1 MRFIMIRPSHY
12 ISNAA
17 SATLGVALAGAAL
30 LVVCFGARP
39 ALAEGLPGSDTRL
52 AREQT
57 AAVPSN
63 ALISPDGKRSVWV
76 KEDGAGFWYAGR
88 SAGGAWSNPA
98 QITIRG
104 VVRSPAFSPDGNKLA
119 FENARGG
126 YSTQD
131 PDIWGSVRAY
141 SWGFIAIFNFDDER
155 ISYVNPSFA
164 EDRDPRWSSSDT
176 ISYTRHI
183 EGVRDAIL
191 TSMNPGAQPR
201 PGSAPKNK
209 TLLEALLATPLVY
222 QPVAAADGRSLAFVA
237 RVARTRAIYFLRVGE
252 SAKPLVRYSDD
263 DGQDLTQVALSPDG
277 SLLSFVRGGPPNSKG
292 EVPNPRTLA
301 TPPLRQVWLLATA
314 GGAAPRPMGIGHEPQ
329 FSPDGD
335 RLIWLTERGVASVP
349 LLNKDGHRSD
359 AGAAEILLAGP
370 LFAPRFSPDGNKVAY
385 ERSSYVEVFDL
396 KSRASWAVAKPAD
409 AVDVDPAWSP
419 DGESIA
425 LRRLA
430 GSQPPTE
437 NGYAGEYVAKEP
449 WSIQV
454 ASVATHQVREVWRA
468 DPGIGSAYYDLDQD
482 PTDTGAQVR
491 QLFWSEGNDIAFTWE
506 RDGWRHLYA
515 VSAQGG
521 QPRLLTPGDGEVET
535 AALSL
540 DRKTMVYS
548 TNIGDPYRRHI
559 AAVAFSGAAPKSI
572 TQGPTSQWTPV
583 PLAAGIAYID
593 AGWAMP
599 PAVVLQDLNGV
610 TRGAGGPA
618 VPDAYPSSQMVKPQP
633 VSFPGVD
640 GQTAYGQLFV
650 PAKPSGCGVVFVHGG
665 ITRQMLLGFHYMD
678 AYSNL
683 YELNQYF
690 ATQGCAVLSVEYRSS
705 IMRGYAF
712 RNAPGWGNGG
722 ASEYRDV
729 LGGANYLKSRADLKI
744 DKIGIYGLSWGG
756 YLTAQALARNSDVFK
771 VGFDMAGVHGFPG
784 ATFKYSP
791 LAFVG
796 QWQSPVYIVAG
807 DDDRNVDFNQSIALL
822 QALRSKTDSVEIAEK
837 VIPNEIHDLSLTF
850 EDLVDVYFE
859 GSEFMLNHLPRSRAP
874 GDK

>member
-12 ISNAA
+12 ISNSA
-17 SATLGVALAGAAL
+17 SATLGVTLASAAL
-30 LVVCFGARP
+30 LVVCFGARS
-39 ALAEGLPGSDTRL
+39 ALADGPPGSDTRL

-57 AAVPSN
+57 AAVPSD

-76 KEDGAGFWYAGR
+76 REDVAGFWYAER
-88 SAGGAWSNPA
+88 SAGGAWSNPV
-98 QITIRG
+98 QIAIRG

-141 SWGFIAIFNFDDER
+141 PWGFIAIFNFDDER

-164 EDRDPRWSSSDT
+164 EDRDPRWSSNDT

-183 EGVRDAIL
+183 EGVPDAIL
-191 TSMNPGAQPR
+191 TSMIPRAQPR
-201 PGSAPKNK
+201 PVSAPKNK
-209 TLLEALLATPLVY
+209 ALLEALLATPLVY

-252 SAKPLVRYSDD
+252 SAKPVVRYSDD

-292 EVPNPRTLA
+292 EVPNPRSLA
-301 TPPLRQVWLLATA
+301 TPPLRQVWLLDTA
-314 GGAAPRPMGIGHEPQ
+314 GGAAPRPVGIGYAPQ
-329 FSPDGD
+329 FSPDGA

-359 AGAAEILLAGP
+359 VGAAEILLAGP

-396 KSRASWAVAKPAD
+396 KSRATWAVAKPAD

-425 LRRLA
+425 LRRLV
-430 GSQPPTE
+430 GSQPPSE

-449 WSIQV
+449 WAIQV

-468 DPGIGSAYYDLDQD
+468 DPGMGSAYYDLDQD

-491 QLFWSEGNDIAFTWE
+491 QLFWSDGNDIAFTWE

-521 QPRLLTPGDGEVET
+521 PPRLLTPGEGEVET

-559 AAVAFSGAAPKSI
+559 AAVAFG
-572 TQGPTSQWTPV
+572 GGVSQVHNPRPHQPV
-583 PLAAGIAYID
+583 D
-593 AGWAMP
+593 AG
-599 PAVVLQDLNGV
+599 
-610 TRGAGGPA
+610 TAGGRHRLHRCRVGDAPDSCIAGLEGIDPGRGRPSGSRRVPFIPDGQASAGQLSRRGWTDSLWPVVRTDQA
-618 VPDAYPSSQMVKPQP
+618 VGLRSGVRPRRNHAADAARLSLHGRLLQP
-633 VSFPGVD
+633 VRAESIFLDSRMRRSLGRISQQHHARLCLSQRAGLGKRRCQRIPGC
-640 GQTAYGQLFV
+640 
-650 PAKPSGCGVVFVHGG
+650 SG
-665 ITRQMLLGFHYMD
+665 
-678 AYSNL
+678 
-683 YELNQYF
+683 
-690 ATQGCAVLSVEYRSS
+690 
-705 IMRGYAF
+705 
-712 RNAPGWGNGG
+712 
-722 ASEYRDV
+722 
-729 LGGANYLKSRADLKI
+729 
-744 DKIGIYGLSWGG
+744 
-756 YLTAQALARNSDVFK
+756 
-771 VGFDMAGVHGFPG
+771 
-784 ATFKYSP
+784 
-791 LAFVG
+791 
-796 QWQSPVYIVAG
+796 
-807 DDDRNVDFNQSIALL
+807 
-822 QALRSKTDSVEIAEK
+822 RSKLPEIAR
-837 VIPNEIHDLSLTF
+837 
-850 EDLVDVYFE
+850 
-859 GSEFMLNHLPRSRAP
+859 RS
-874 GDK
+874 

>member
-1 MRFIMIRPSHY
+1 MVRPSHY
-12 ISNAA
+12 ISNPVAA
-17 SATLGVALAGAAL
+17 NLCVKLACAAL
-30 LVVCFGARP
+30 LVVSFGASSAP
-39 ALAEGLPGSDTRL
+39 KDGPGADTGL
-52 AREQT
+52 AREP
-57 AAVPSN
+57 AASPASN
-63 ALISPDGKRSVWV
+63 ALISPDGKRSVWT
-76 KEDGAGFWYAGR
+76 KQDGSGFWVAER
-88 SAGGAWSNPA
+88 NADGGWANPTE
-98 QITIRG
+98 ISIRG
-104 VVRSPAFSPDGNKLA
+104 VVRSPAISPDGKKFA

-126 YSTQD
+126 YSTQA
-131 PDIWGSVRAY
+131 PDLWGGVRAY
-141 SWGFIAIFNFDDER
+141 SWGFIAIFNFDDRR
-155 ISYVNPSFA
+155 ISYVSPTFA
-164 EDRDPRWSSSDT
+164 EDRDPHWSSDDT
-176 ISYTRHI
+176 VSYTRHI
-183 EGVRDAIL
+183 EGRPDAIL
-191 TSMNPGAQPR
+191 TSKIPNAEPS
-201 PGSAPKNK
+201 PGSTSKNK
-209 TLLEALLATPLVY
+209 ALLEALLATPLVF

-237 RVARTRAIYFLRVGE
+237 RMARTRAIYFLRVGE

-292 EVPNPRTLA
+292 EVPNPRSLA
-301 TPPLRQVWLLATA
+301 SPPLRQVWLLDTA
-314 GGAAPRPMGIGHEPQ
+314 GSAAPRPVGIGYAPQ
-329 FSPDGD
+329 FSPGGT
-335 RLIWLTERGVASVP
+335 RLIWLTERGVASLP
-349 LLNKDGHRSD
+349 LRSSDGQRSD
-359 AGAAEILLAGP
+359 LGAAQILLAGP
-370 LFAPRFSPDGNKVAY
+370 LYALRFSPDGNKVAY
-385 ERSSYVEVFDL
+385 QRSSYVEVCDL
-396 KSRASWAVAKPAD
+396 ESRATWAIAKPAD
-409 AVDVDPAWSP
+409 AVDVDPNWSP

-425 LRRLA
+425 LRRLV

-437 NGYAGEYVAKEP
+437 NGYAGDYVAKEP
-449 WSIQV
+449 WAILV
-454 ASVATHQVREVWRA
+454 ANVLTHQVREVWRA
-468 DPGIGSAYYDLDQD
+468 DAGMGSAYYDLDQD

-491 QLFWSEGNDIAFTWE
+491 QLFWSDGNDIAFTWE

-540 DRKTMVYS
+540 DRRSLVYS
-548 TNIGDPYRRHI
+548 TNIGDPERRHI
-559 AAVAFSGAAPKSI
+559 AAVAFSGGAPKSI

-583 PLAAGIAYID
+583 PLAVGIAYID

-599 PAVVLQDLNGV
+599 PAVILQDGKGLN
-610 TRGAGGPA
+610 RGAGGPA
-618 VPDAYPSSQMVKPQP
+618 VPDAYPSAQMVEPQP

-650 PAKPSGCGVVFVHGG
+650 PAKPSGCAVVFVHGG
-665 ITRQMLLGFHYMD
+665 ITRQMLLGFHYME

-690 ATQGCAVLSVEYRSS
+690 STQGCAVLSVEYRSS

-729 LGGANYLKSRADLKI
+729 LGGANYLQSRGDLKI
-744 DKIGIYGLSWGG
+744 RKIGIYGLSWGG

-771 VGFDMAGVHGFPG
+771 VGFDLAGVHGFPG

-796 QWQSPVYIVAG
+796 QWRSPVYIVAG

-822 QALRSKTDSVEIAEK
+822 QALRSNKDTVEIAQK

-850 EDLVDVYFE
+850 EDLVDVYTE

>member
-17 SATLGVALAGAAL
+17 SATLGVTKAGAAL
-30 LVVCFGARP
+30 VIVCIGASS
-39 ALAEGLPGSDTRL
+39 ALADGLPTADTRL

-57 AAVPSN
+57 ASLPSN
-63 ALISPDGKRSVWV
+63 ALISPDGKRSVWA
-76 KEDGAGFWYAGR
+76 KQDGAGFWYAEIR
-88 SAGGAWSNPA
+88 AGGAWSNPGEIA
-98 QITIRG
+98 IRG
-104 VVRSPAFSPDGNKLA
+104 VVRSPAFSPDGSKLV

-131 PDIWGSVRAY
+131 PDLWAGVRAY
-141 SWGFIAIFNFDDER
+141 SWGFIAIFNFDDQR

-164 EDRDPRWSSSDT
+164 EDRDPHWSSNDT
-176 ISYTRHI
+176 ISYTRHV
-183 EGVRDAIL
+183 EGVPDAIL
-191 TSMNPGAQPR
+191 TSMIPDAQHR

-237 RVARTRAIYFLRVGE
+237 REARTRAIYFLRVGE
-252 SAKPLVRYSDD
+252 SAKPLVRYPDD

-292 EVPNPRTLA
+292 EIPNPRSLA
-301 TPPLRQVWLLATA
+301 SPPLRQVWLLDTA
-314 GGAAPRPMGIGHEPQ
+314 GGAAPRPVGIGHEPQ
-329 FSPDGD
+329 FSPDGA

-349 LLNKDGHRSD
+349 LLRKDGHRGD
-359 AGAAEILLAGP
+359 VGAAEFLLAGP
-370 LFAPRFSPDGNKVAY
+370 LFALRFSPDGNKVAY

-396 KSRASWAVAKPAD
+396 KSRATWAVAKPAD
-409 AVDVDPAWSP
+409 AVDIDPNWSP

-425 LRRLA
+425 LRRLV
-430 GSQPPTE
+430 GPQPPTE

-449 WSIQV
+449 WAIQV

-468 DPGIGSAYYDLDQD
+468 DAGMGSAYYDLDQD

-491 QLFWSEGNDIAFTWE
+491 QLFWSDGNDIAFTWE

-540 DRKTMVYS
+540 DRKTLVYS

-559 AAVAFSGAAPKSI
+559 AAVAFSGGAPKPV

-583 PLAAGIAYID
+583 PLAASIAYID

-599 PAVVLQDLNGV
+599 PAVLLQDLKGA

-618 VPDAYPSSQMVKPQP
+618 VPNAYPSSQMVKPQP

-640 GQTAYGQLFV
+640 GQMAYGQLFV

-690 ATQGCAVLSVEYRSS
+690 STQGCAVLSVEYRSS
-705 IMRGYAF
+705 IMRGYVF

-729 LGGANYLKSRADLKI
+729 LGGANYLKSRSDLKI

-771 VGFDMAGVHGFPG
+771 AGFDMAGVHGFPG

-796 QWQSPVYIVAG
+796 QWRSPVYIVAG

-822 QALRSKTDSVEIAEK
+822 QALRSKTDTVEIAEK

-859 GSEFMLNHLPRSRAP
+859 GSEFMLNHLLRSR
-874 GDK
+874 

>member
-17 SATLGVALAGAAL
+17 SATLGVTKAGAAL
-30 LVVCFGARP
+30 VIVCIGASS
-39 ALAEGLPGSDTRL
+39 ALADGLPTADTRL

-57 AAVPSN
+57 ASLPSN
-63 ALISPDGKRSVWV
+63 ALISPDGKRSVWA
-76 KEDGAGFWYAGR
+76 KQDGAGFWYAEIR
-88 SAGGAWSNPA
+88 AGGAWSNPGEIA
-98 QITIRG
+98 IRG
-104 VVRSPAFSPDGNKLA
+104 VVRSPAFSPDGSKLA

-131 PDIWGSVRAY
+131 PDLWAGVRAY
-141 SWGFIAIFNFDDER
+141 SWGFIAIFNFDDQR

-164 EDRDPRWSSSDT
+164 EDRDPHWSSNDT
-176 ISYTRHI
+176 ISYTRHV
-183 EGVRDAIL
+183 EGVPDAIL
-191 TSMNPGAQPR
+191 TSMIPDAQHR

-237 RVARTRAIYFLRVGE
+237 REARTRAIYFLRVGE
-252 SAKPLVRYSDD
+252 SAKPLVRYPDD

-292 EVPNPRTLA
+292 EIPNPRSLA
-301 TPPLRQVWLLATA
+301 SPPLRQVWLLDTA
-314 GGAAPRPMGIGHEPQ
+314 GGAAPRPVGIGYAPQ
-329 FSPDGD
+329 FSPDGA
-335 RLIWLTERGVASVP
+335 RLIWLTERGVACVP
-349 LLNKDGHRSD
+349 LRNSDGHRSD
-359 AGAAEILLAGP
+359 VDAAEILLAGP
-370 LFAPRFSPDGNKVAY
+370 LFALRFSPDGNKVAY

-396 KSRASWAVAKPAD
+396 KSRATWAVAKPAD
-409 AVDVDPAWSP
+409 AVDIDPNWSP

-425 LRRLA
+425 LRRLV
-430 GSQPPTE
+430 GPQPPTE

-449 WSIQV
+449 WAIQV

-468 DPGIGSAYYDLDQD
+468 DAGMGSAYYDLDQD

-491 QLFWSEGNDIAFTWE
+491 QLFWSDGNDIAFTWE

-540 DRKTMVYS
+540 DRKTLVYS

-559 AAVAFSGAAPKSI
+559 AAVAFSGGAPKPV

-583 PLAAGIAYID
+583 PLAASIAYID

-599 PAVVLQDLNGV
+599 PAVLLQDLKGA

-618 VPDAYPSSQMVKPQP
+618 VPNAYPSSQMVKPQP

-640 GQTAYGQLFV
+640 GQMAYGQLFV

-690 ATQGCAVLSVEYRSS
+690 STQGCAVLSVEYRSS
-705 IMRGYAF
+705 IMRGYVF

-729 LGGANYLKSRADLKI
+729 LGGANYLKSRSDLKI

-771 VGFDMAGVHGFPG
+771 AGFDMAGVHGFPG

-796 QWQSPVYIVAG
+796 QWRSPVYIVAG

-822 QALRSKTDSVEIAEK
+822 QALRSKTDTVEIAEK

-859 GSEFMLNHLPRSRAP
+859 GSEFMLNHLLRSR
-874 GDK
+874 

>member
-1 MRFIMIRPSHY
+1 MRFIMVRPSHY
-12 ISNAA
+12 ISNPVTANLCVKLACAAFLVVSLGASTAPGYAPGGDSEPAREHAA
-17 SATLGVALAGAAL
+17 SV
-30 LVVCFGARP
+30 P
-39 ALAEGLPGSDTRL
+39 A
-52 AREQT
+52 
-57 AAVPSN
+57 N
-63 ALISPDGKRSVWV
+63 ALISPDGKRSVWT
-76 KEDGAGFWYAGR
+76 KEDGSGFWLAER
-88 SAGGAWSNPA
+88 NAGGAWANPTEIA
-98 QITIRG
+98 IRG
-104 VVRSPAFSPDGNKLA
+104 VVRSPAFSPDGSKLA
-119 FENARGG
+119 FENTRGG

-131 PDIWGSVRAY
+131 PDIWGAVRAY
-141 SWGFIAIFNFDDER
+141 SWAFIAIFNFDDKR
-155 ISYVNPSFA
+155 ISYLNPSFA
-164 EDRDPRWSSSDT
+164 EDRDPRWSSNDT

-183 EGVRDAIL
+183 EGVPDAML
-191 TSMNPGAQPR
+191 TSMIPGAQPR
-201 PGSAPKNK
+201 PGSASKSK
-209 TLLEALLATPLVY
+209 ALLEALLATPLVY
-222 QPVAAADGRSLAFVA
+222 QPVAAANGRSLAYVA
-237 RVARTRAIYFLRVGE
+237 RAARTRAIYFVRVGE
-252 SAKPLVRYSDD
+252 SAKPLVSYPDD

-292 EVPNPRTLA
+292 EIPNPRSLA
-301 TPPLRQVWLLATA
+301 TPPLRQVWLLDTA
-314 GGAAPRPMGIGHEPQ
+314 GGAAPRPVGSGYAPQ
-329 FSPDGD
+329 FSPDGT

-349 LLNKDGHRSD
+349 LRNSDGHHSD
-359 AGAAEILLAGP
+359 VGAAEILLAGP
-370 LFAPRFSPDGNKVAY
+370 LFALRFSPDGNKLAY
-385 ERSSYVEVFDL
+385 ERSSCIEVFDL
-396 KSRASWAVAKPAD
+396 KSRATWAVAKPAD
-409 AVDVDPAWSP
+409 AVDVDPNWSP

-425 LRRLA
+425 LRRLV

-437 NGYAGEYVAKEP
+437 NGYAGEYVSKEP
-449 WSIQV
+449 WSILV
-454 ASVATHQVREVWRA
+454 ASVATHQVRQVWRA
-468 DPGIGSAYYDLDQD
+468 DAGIGSAYYDLDQD

-491 QLFWSEGNDIAFTWE
+491 QLFWSDGNDIAFTWE

-521 QPRLLTPGDGEVET
+521 QPRLLTPGEGEVET

-540 DRKTMVYS
+540 DRKTLVYS

-559 AAVAFSGAAPKSI
+559 AAVAFSGGAPKSI

-583 PLAAGIAYID
+583 PLAAGFAYID

-599 PAVVLQDLNGV
+599 PAVILQDLKGM

-640 GQTAYGQLFV
+640 GQTAFGQLFL

-690 ATQGCAVLSVEYRSS
+690 STQGCAVLSVEYRSS

-729 LGGANYLKSRADLKI
+729 LGGANYLKSRGDLKI

-822 QALRSKTDSVEIAEK
+822 QALRNKTDTVEIAQK
-837 VIPNEIHDLSLTF
+837 VIPNEIHDMSLTF

>member
-12 ISNAA
+12 ISNSA
-17 SATLGVALAGAAL
+17 SATLGVTLASAAL
-30 LVVCFGARP
+30 LIVCFGASS
-39 ALAEGLPGSDTRL
+39 ALADGL
-52 AREQT
+52 
-57 AAVPSN
+57 PSN
-63 ALISPDGKRSVWV
+63 ALISPDGKRSVWA
-76 KEDGAGFWYAGR
+76 KQDGAGFWYAER
-88 SAGGAWSNPA
+88 SAGGAWANPA
-98 QITIRG
+98 QIAIRG
-104 VVRSPAFSPDGNKLA
+104 VVRSPAFSPDGSKLA

-141 SWGFIAIFNFDDER
+141 SWGFIAIFNFGDER

-164 EDRDPRWSSSDT
+164 EDRDPHWSNNDT

-183 EGVRDAIL
+183 EGVPDAIL
-191 TSMNPGAQPR
+191 TSMIPDAQHR

-237 RVARTRAIYFLRVGE
+237 RVARTRAIYFLRVGQ
-252 SAKPLVRYSDD
+252 SAKPLVRYPDD

-292 EVPNPRTLA
+292 EIPNPRSLVS
-301 TPPLRQVWLLATA
+301 PPLRQVWLLDTA
-314 GGAAPRPMGIGHEPQ
+314 GGAAPRPVGIGHEPQ
-329 FSPDGD
+329 FSPDGA

-349 LLNKDGHRSD
+349 LLSKDGHRVD
-359 AGAAEILLAGP
+359 VGAAEILLTGP
-370 LFAPRFSPDGNKVAY
+370 LFALRFSPDGNKVAY

-396 KSRASWAVAKPAD
+396 KSRATWAVAKPAD

-419 DGESIA
+419 NGGSIA
-425 LRRLA
+425 LRRLV
-430 GSQPPTE
+430 GPQPPTE

-449 WSIQV
+449 WAIEV

-468 DPGIGSAYYDLDQD
+468 DAGMGSAYYDLDQD
-482 PTDTGAQVR
+482 PTDTGAPVR
-491 QLFWSEGNDIAFTWE
+491 QLFWSDGNDIAFTWE

-515 VSAQGG
+515 VAAQGG
-521 QPRLLTPGDGEVET
+521 QPRLLTPGEGEVET

-540 DRKTMVYS
+540 DRKNLVYS

-559 AAVAFSGAAPKSI
+559 AAVAFSGGAPKSI
-572 TQGPTSQWTPV
+572 TQGPPSQWTPV

-599 PAVVLQDLNGV
+599 PAVLLQDLKGM

-618 VPDAYPSSQMVKPQP
+618 IPDAYPSAQMVKPQP

-640 GQTAYGQLFV
+640 GQWAYGQLFV
-650 PAKPSGCGVVFVHGG
+650 PAKPLGCGVVFVHGG

-690 ATQGCAVLSVEYRSS
+690 STQGCAVLSVEYRSS

-722 ASEYRDV
+722 ASEYKDV
-729 LGGANYLKSRADLKI
+729 LGGANYLKSRGDLKI
-744 DKIGIYGLSWGG
+744 QKIGIYGLSWGG

-784 ATFKYSP
+784 ATYKYSP

-822 QALRSKTDSVEIAEK
+822 QALRSKPGTVEIAEK

-859 GSEFMLNHLPRSRAP
+859 GSEFMLNHLLPSR
-874 GDK
+874 